1 MVRQMNKTMFIKEI
15 SERCNL
21 SIEDATLVNSVLED
35 NFFLSKSKRCIII
48 NGIMDT
54 LNIDIDKATNIYE
67 ECVTIASEAVKNKLK
82 HPFRSY
88 KK

>member
-1 MVRQMNKTMFIKEI
+1 MNKTMFIKEI
-15 SERCNL
+15 SKRCNL

-35 NFFLSKSKRCIII
+35 NFFLSKSKRCVII
-48 NGIMDT
+48 NGIMNT
-54 LNIDIDKATNIYE
+54 LKCDIDEATTIYE